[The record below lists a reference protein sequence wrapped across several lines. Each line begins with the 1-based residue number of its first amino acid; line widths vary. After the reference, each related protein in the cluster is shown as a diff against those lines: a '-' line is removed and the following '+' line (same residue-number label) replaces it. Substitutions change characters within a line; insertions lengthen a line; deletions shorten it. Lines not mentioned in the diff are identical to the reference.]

1 MTFSLVNVTVVLVLG
16 LAAIGLY
23 GLLIARNLI
32 RAVVCLQIA
41 VKGAMLALVLAGR
54 LAGQPAVGQS
64 MAITVIV
71 ADTIVAVVGLAL
83 SVQVRKLLGTLDLQ
97 ALTRLRR

>member
-1 MTFSLVNVTVVLVLG
+1 MIFSIVNVTVVLILG
-16 LAAIGLY
+16 LAGIGLY
-23 GLLIARNLI
+23 GLLISRNLI

-54 LAGQPAVGQS
+54 LAEQSGVGQS
-64 MAITVIV
+64 LAITVIV
-71 ADTIVAVVGLAL
+71 ADTIVAVVLLAL
-83 SVQVRKLLGTLDLQ
+83 SVQVRKLFGTLDIQ

>member
-1 MTFSLVNVTVVLVLG
+1 MILSTVNITVALILG
-16 LAAIGLY
+16 LVGIGLY
-23 GLLIARNLI
+23 GLLISRNLI
-32 RAVVCLQIA
+32 RAVVCLQIS

-54 LAGQPAVGQS
+54 LADHPAVGQS

-71 ADTIVAVVGLAL
+71 ADTIVAVVSLAL
-83 SVQVRKLLGTLDLQ
+83 SVQVRKLFGTLDIQ